1 MVEYMRKGLG
11 KNNYTKIVKIQGK
24 AWENN
29 GKAEKKPLLE
39 LSLRELKTSKVLK
52 IEAALSWKA
61 LNEF

>member
-29 GKAEKKPLLE
+29 GKAEKNPLLE
-39 LSLRELKTSKVLK
+39 LSLRKLKRIDLKQKTDKRPELSNCKL
-52 IEAALSWKA
+52 
-61 LNEF
+61 